1 MECYLQGAA
10 VKACE
15 RCPGIE
21 SSCKSVWTA
30 RRQTGTTSIAA
41 PEPGREHEKVFSALV
56 SRGFVCDWQRP
67 FRPMQRVRS
76 FVNSSTRRR
85 LRQKT
90 ESYAG
95 SRYVELRAKEKLLLE
110 TIYFRRSRLP

>member
-1 MECYLQGAA
+1 MECYLPVAA

-15 RCPGIE
+15 RCPAIE
-21 SSCKSVWTA
+21 SFCKSVWTA
-30 RRQTGTTSIAA
+30 LRQTVTTCIADL
-41 PEPGREHEKVFSALV
+41 EPGHEHEKVFNALV
-56 SRGFVCDWQRP
+56 SLGFVCDWQRP

-76 FVNSSTRRR
+76 FVNSSTTRR

-95 SRYVELRAKEKLLLE
+95 SRYVELRAKVKLL
-110 TIYFRRSRLP
+110 

>member
-10 VKACE
+10 RKACE
-15 RCPGIE
+15 RCPAIE

-30 RRQTGTTSIAA
+30 RRQTDTTSIAD
-41 PEPGREHEKVFSALV
+41 PEPGREHKKVFNALV
-56 SRGFVCDWQRP
+56 SMGFVCDWQRP

-76 FVNSSTRRR
+76 FVNSSTTRR
-85 LRQKT
+85 LQQKT

-95 SRYVELRAKEKLLLE
+95 SRYVELRAKVKLLAE
-110 TIYFRRSRLP
+110 RI

>member
-10 VKACE
+10 RKACE
-15 RCPGIE
+15 RCPAIE
-21 SSCKSVWTA
+21 SSCKSVSTA
-30 RRQTGTTSIAA
+30 RRQTGTICIAD
-41 PEPGREHEKVFSALV
+41 PEPGREHEKVFNALV
-56 SRGFVCDWQRP
+56 SLGFVCDWQQP

-76 FVNSSTRRR
+76 FVNSSTRSR

-95 SRYVELRAKEKLLLE
+95 SRYVVVRAKVKLLAE
-110 TIYFRRSRLP
+110 RI